1 MDFGLDVT
9 QKISSWPDFIGHILG
24 GSRGTGKTLIFIS
37 PDGGGS
43 DFIRVVSPFMKNP
56 LLDGMDVYCIRSLFD
71 GARDSRVVSP
81 HYLKSHEVTFLVAR
95 NKISEKDVEELFSL
109 KRDFGCRVIV
119 DLDDDLFAIDESHP
133 QYAEYVL
140 EQKKLERL
148 IALCDLL
155 VASTPEVV
163 SGVRGRDL
171 CPNSVVLPNYL
182 DDRIW
187 VWGGR
192 LAESSDSAIRV
203 LYSGTETHDA
213 DLKMIADYFPNI
225 EEEVRSATGR
235 ELEIHVV
242 GGTLLELS
250 GLTIHGVPD
259 DCRRYDRYVRWLC
272 SLGDF
277 DFAMAPLCLD
287 NKLNHA
293 KSNLKFLE
301 YSAMGLPCIFTA
313 IEPYDRTVE
322 NGVDGFLVKNNSKRG
337 WVDAFVS
344 LASSQQLR
352 ASMARA
358 ATKKLDDSLLLSQ
371 HFGDWANLV

>member
-171 CPNSVVLPNYL
+171 CPNSVVH
-182 DDRIW
+182 
-187 VWGGR
+187 GG
-192 LAESSDSAIRV
+192 
-203 LYSGTETHDA
+203 
-213 DLKMIADYFPNI
+213 N
-225 EEEVRSATGR
+225 
-235 ELEIHVV
+235 
-242 GGTLLELS
+242 
-250 GLTIHGVPD
+250 
-259 DCRRYDRYVRWLC
+259 
-272 SLGDF
+272 
-277 DFAMAPLCLD
+277 
-287 NKLNHA
+287 
-293 KSNLKFLE
+293 
-301 YSAMGLPCIFTA
+301 
-313 IEPYDRTVE
+313 
-322 NGVDGFLVKNNSKRG
+322 
-337 WVDAFVS
+337 
-344 LASSQQLR
+344 
-352 ASMARA
+352 
-358 ATKKLDDSLLLSQ
+358 
-371 HFGDWANLV
+371 